1 MRINRTPIALLIY
14 LLDTNLTK
22 KKKYVFEKL
31 IAIWNDELLQND
43 LENIFIPMS
52 KNTAREGH
60 NRQINPIQKQSAVA
74 KIFHTACWKC
84 GLC

>member
-1 MRINRTPIALLIY
+1 M
-14 LLDTNLTK
+14 
-22 KKKYVFEKL
+22 

-60 NRQINPIQKQSAVA
+60 NRQINPLHKNSRLLLKYFIQLAGNVGYVDSFSIAMLFNKQKLTVA
-74 KIFHTACWKC
+74 INEH
-84 GLC
+84 